1 MEMKVIKCPNC
12 GANAKNHTNCEYCG
26 SLLVRFVDK
35 GIEIKDTSYIDNS
48 MVFPGLLEE
57 LKKNIK
63 LQEKESNEEVWTEIS
78 WINKRGDEDYL
89 MISSKESD
97 YDSDEKEIDSSSNK
111 DMLLTPQL
119 VIQMC
124 FSNWKGDDESTFYH
138 NKEQDEQ
145 LMRFTQ
151 LKSFPLFTYK
161 EYERDK
167 DDDIYLRNFDI
178 NFGQDANGASRLIS
192 EILVKVKGLALSDSY
207 GIYTGIGEESYAE
220 EYKEYRRKK
229 GLPVVEFE
237 PTDENSDN
245 INNESDY
252 SEDQEENSIESL
264 SNWQKVLLVLS
275 SLFVVVGSY
284 YYVTDFNIGRGGINL
299 VLFLLILGAVFS
311 ITLALLPSKH
321 YPAIIETGLLYKDV
335 FDENPYSEAFKED
348 VASYKK
354 IVTIAGLI
362 FSCIIF
368 IFSSPILTF
377 SDDNQKQ
384 EQVETV
390 GSQSSE
396 NQLTDKQSMKDELAA
411 FAGNYLFSCYIGD
424 TNAKMFFE
432 LSLKS
437 DGTFSFKPGN
447 ESTRELMDIGKVID
461 GLDYPDGGKWKVED
475 SPDGR
480 YALLEFD
487 CSWGEGTISPDKS
500 VIQINNMNGTTLK
513 TQLTR

>member
-207 GIYTGIGEESYAE
+207 GIYTGIGEEYYAE

-229 GLPVVEFE
+229 GLPVVEGK
-237 PTDENSDN
+237 PTDENSENVDD
-245 INNESDY
+245 ESDY
-252 SEDQEENSIESL
+252 SEDQEDKGLEDWQKIFVYLLSGPIGLCIIENL
-264 SNWQKVLLVLS
+264 PHFTHSNWYYLIACILLLIVLG
-275 SLFVVVGSY
+275 LFWIGRLPKKY
-284 YYVTDFNIGRGGINL
+284 FYFFLIPYFILPICFLTDFKMPKFKWQEQKESSDKVELLEKSNEKEQIEEIEQTPKKSRKDEIRELGYNDGVNFGYSDGGDAL
-299 VLFLLILGAVFS
+299 RDYVQAGM
-311 ITLALLPSKH
+311 TL
-321 YPAIIETGLLYKDV
+321 ENGLSHIQGVIARVAY
-335 FDENPYSEAFKED
+335 KED
-348 VASYKK
+348 Y
-354 IVTIAGLI
+354 G
-362 FSCIIF
+362 
-368 IFSSPILTF
+368 
-377 SDDNQKQ
+377 DNI
-384 EQVETV
+384 
-390 GSQSSE
+390 S
-396 NQLTDKQSMKDELAA
+396 DEL
-411 FAGNYLFSCYIGD
+411 
-424 TNAKMFFE
+424 
-432 LSLKS
+432 
-437 DGTFSFKPGN
+437 
-447 ESTRELMDIGKVID
+447 
-461 GLDYPDGGKWKVED
+461 LDEYCKQ
-475 SPDGR
+475 
-480 YALLEFD
+480 FI
-487 CSWGEGTISPDKS
+487 EGYKS
-500 VIQINNMNGTTLK
+500 VVLK
-513 TQLTR
+513 K